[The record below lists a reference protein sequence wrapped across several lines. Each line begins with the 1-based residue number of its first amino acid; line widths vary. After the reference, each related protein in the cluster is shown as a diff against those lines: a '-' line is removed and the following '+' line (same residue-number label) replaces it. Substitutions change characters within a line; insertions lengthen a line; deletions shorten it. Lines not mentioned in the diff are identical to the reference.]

1 MPAGGRGLSGSL
13 GLQLG
18 QGIPTPPRVQDGDLS
33 RAERV
38 ARKRGS
44 CKAPRPSRC
53 VFDHLVAPVLAS
65 LGAPLSSTLSL
76 CERHDAETYEDIV
89 EIQAPISLD

>member
-18 QGIPTPPRVQDGDLS
+18 QGIPTPPQVQDGDLS

-44 CKAPRPSRC
+44 CKTPRPRRCVTIVLAAPRRIGILHTTAAALGGPLRQTE
-53 VFDHLVAPVLAS
+53 PRLARKVGGKGS
-65 LGAPLSSTLSL
+65 NL
-76 CERHDAETYEDIV
+76 
-89 EIQAPISLD
+89 